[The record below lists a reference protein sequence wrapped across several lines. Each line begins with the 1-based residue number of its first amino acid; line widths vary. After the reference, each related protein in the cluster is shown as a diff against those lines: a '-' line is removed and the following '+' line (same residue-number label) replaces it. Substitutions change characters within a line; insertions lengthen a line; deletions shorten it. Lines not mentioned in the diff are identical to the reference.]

1 MTILAAG
8 LPKSWPPAARGV
20 LLDAARYYYREMSGP
35 WPVSDVIMDRAIEQA
50 NREMASRQDE
60 IYEEA
65 SDRWIDRWEGGDLDA
80 EMRRAIQATF
90 QRMRRA
96 ERPIRARLSSKKSR
110 TQLDADIAQSL
121 AERRR

>member
-1 MTILAAG
+1 MTTPGAG
-8 LPKSWPPAARGV
+8 LPKSWPPAAREA

-35 WPVSDVIMDRAIEQA
+35 WPVPDVIMDQAIEQA
-50 NREMASRQDE
+50 NREIASRQGE

-65 SDRWIDRWEGGDLDA
+65 SDRWEGGDLDA

-96 ERPIRARLSSKKSR
+96 ERPIRSRPPSKKKSGA
-110 TQLDADIAQSL
+110 QLDSEIAQSL
-121 AERRR
+121 AERGR